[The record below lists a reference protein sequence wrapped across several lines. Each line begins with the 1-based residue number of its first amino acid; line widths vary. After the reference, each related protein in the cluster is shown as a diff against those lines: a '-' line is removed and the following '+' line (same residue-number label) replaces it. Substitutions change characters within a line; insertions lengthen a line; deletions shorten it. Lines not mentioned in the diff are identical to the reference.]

1 VVVVV
6 VVVVLMVAVSQ
17 RYPLL
22 PQPSKLYAKDA
33 SLRALA

>member
-1 VVVVV
+1 

-22 PQPSKLYAKDA
+22 PQALPPHAKDA
-33 SLRALA
+33 SLRVLA